1 MCRFQGTNRKDL
13 RGPRNVV
20 YGIIYLFFYLK
31 ILNLQ
36 RLTCF
41 KIRYGPQLN
50 SSLQTF
56 GSQRLIF
63 SWGLAMNDR
72 SYFWETVNLKSQFS
86 MCSEINSQTSCQAD
100 SISSGL
106 Y

>member
-1 MCRFQGTNRKDL
+1 MCRFQGTNRKDPLIPKNL

-20 YGIIYLFFYLK
+20 YGIINFFFYLK

-72 SYFWETVNLKSQFS
+72 SYFWE
-86 MCSEINSQTSCQAD
+86 M
-100 SISSGL
+100 
-106 Y
+106 